1 MENDKETIN
10 NLYARIRD
18 FQFEECESK
27 EMKQLTEEVK
37 EGFKIILKGI
47 KYSVK
52 NIDSEK

>member
-1 MENDKETIN
+1 MENDKEIIN
-10 NLYARIRD
+10 NLYLRIRD
-18 FQFEECESK
+18 FHFDECESK

-47 KYSVK
+47 KYAVK

>member
-1 MENDKETIN
+1 MGKDKEIIN

-18 FQFEECESK
+18 FQFDECESE

-47 KYSVK
+47 KSAVK
-52 NIDSEK
+52 KIDSGK